1 MATALQFKPRREGNM
16 IRIRVQ
22 YDARNRTFKLV
33 DQEFRTILEGDAI
46 YDLGIPLTLEES
58 DEEDDFTVVNN
69 IPIAHA

>member
-1 MATALQFKPRREGNM
+1 M

-33 DQEFRTILEGDAI
+33 DQEFRTILDGDAI
-46 YDLGIPLTLEES
+46 YDLGIPLTLEEA
-58 DEEDDFTVVNN
+58 DEEDDFTAVNN

>member
-1 MATALQFKPRREGNM
+1 M

-22 YDARNRTFKLV
+22 YDARNRTLKLV

>member
-1 MATALQFKPRREGNM
+1 M

-33 DQEFRTILEGDAI
+33 DQEFRTILDGDAI

-58 DEEDDFTVVNN
+58 DEENDFTAVNN

>member
-1 MATALQFKPRREGNM
+1 MATALQFMPRREGNM

>member
-1 MATALQFKPRREGNM
+1 M

-46 YDLGIPLTLEES
+46 YDLGIPLTFEES

>member
-1 MATALQFKPRREGNM
+1 M

-58 DEEDDFTVVNN
+58 DEEDDLTVVNN

>member
-1 MATALQFKPRREGNM
+1 M

-33 DQEFRTILEGDAI
+33 DQEFRTILDGDAI
-46 YDLGIPLTLEES
+46 YDLGIPLTLGES

-69 IPIAHA
+69 TPIAHA

>member
-1 MATALQFKPRREGNM
+1 M